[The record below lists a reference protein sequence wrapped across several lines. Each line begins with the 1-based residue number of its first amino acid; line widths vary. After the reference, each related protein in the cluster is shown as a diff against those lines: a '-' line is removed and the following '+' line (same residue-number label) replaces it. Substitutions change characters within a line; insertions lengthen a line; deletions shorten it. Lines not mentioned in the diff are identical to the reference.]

1 MKKILIILSLVFAI
15 VSCETED
22 NFIDTGISNGTFD
35 GNMMEYFASDP
46 YNWELTQAIIIR
58 GGLENMFNGSDSN
71 FADITFFGP
80 TSHSIRRWMLG
91 GESFNPILYNN
102 VSEIP
107 VDVCRDMILMHV
119 INERLMKED
128 IPGINPTIQVL
139 DPEQDGGVE
148 LTTEGGNVIFAYT
161 EQGDFG
167 GVPRSGAINLRLH
180 SRDLDQKIP
189 VASPDIVCDN
199 GVIHSLNYTY
209 TFGGL

>member
-15 VSCETED
+15 VSCETKD

-35 GNMMEYFASDP
+35 GSMMDYFASDP
-46 YNWELTQAIIIR
+46 YNWDLTEAIIIK
-58 GGLENMFNGSDSN
+58 GGLEGLFNGADASLS
-71 FADITFFGP
+71 DITFFGP

-91 GESFNPILYNN
+91 TESFNPILYND

-119 INERLMKED
+119 VNERLMKAN
-128 IPGINPTIQVL
+128 IPAINQALQPL

-148 LTTEGGNVIFAYT
+148 ITTEGGNIIFAYT

-167 GVPRSGAINLRLH
+167 GVEGAGAINLRLH
-180 SRDLDQKIP
+180 SRNLDQKIP

-199 GVIHSLNYTY
+199 GVVHSLNYTY